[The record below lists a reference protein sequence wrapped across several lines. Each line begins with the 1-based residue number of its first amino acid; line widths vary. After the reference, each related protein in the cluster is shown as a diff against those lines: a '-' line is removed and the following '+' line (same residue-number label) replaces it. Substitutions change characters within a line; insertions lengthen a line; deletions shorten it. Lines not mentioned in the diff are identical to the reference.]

1 MGHYIK
7 FFREF
12 SYCLPL
18 ISIRIY
24 CYLNEVIK
32 EESKIKRS
40 EKILGLEVLSALSG
54 VLIALQSRINGE
66 LSDQM
71 GDSLEA
77 ALVSFGTGLIFV
89 SLISLFRKDVRAGF
103 SDIFKAVTSKQLPL
117 WRLSAGMLGASFV
130 AMQTHVVPIA
140 GVALFTVASLA
151 GQTAISLWVD
161 HIGLGGGIKS
171 RITKP
176 RVIAAIVTVG
186 AVVIS
191 AWDRFVMSD
200 FSILAITLA
209 VFAGSWVGVQR
220 AFNGQ
225 INSFSKKSF
234 ATSQLNFI
242 TGFSFL
248 TFLLILRSLFTGHS
262 IMNLTSGP
270 WWMFLGGSIGVF
282 YIAFSAVAV
291 QYVGV
296 LEFTLLS
303 VGGMLIG
310 SLLLDVFAPTQG
322 THISPNLIAGI
333 FLTYLGVIAN
343 GQSRLSRK

>member
-1 MGHYIK
+1 MRRSIK
-7 FFREF
+7 
-12 SYCLPL
+12 
-18 ISIRIY
+18 IIRFQKT
-24 CYLNEVIK
+24 LDIK
-32 EESKIKRS
+32 
-40 EKILGLEVLSALSG
+40 VLSILSG
-54 VLIALQSRINGE
+54 FFIALQSRINGE
-66 LSDQM
+66 LSNQM

-89 SLISLFRKDVRAGF
+89 SLISLFTKDVREGF
-103 SDIFKAVTSKQLPL
+103 ANIFKAVVSKQLPL
-117 WRLSAGMLGASFV
+117 WRLSAGVLGASFV
-130 AMQTHVVPIA
+130 AMQTHVVPIV

-161 HIGLGGGIKS
+161 HVGLAGGIKS
-171 RITKP
+171 VITKR
-176 RVIAAIVTVG
+176 RVIAAIITVG

-191 AWDRFVMSD
+191 AWDRFVMSN

-220 AFNGQ
+220 ALNGQ
-225 INSFSKKSF
+225 INSFSRKSF

-248 TFLLILRSLFTGHS
+248 TFLLVLRSLFTDHS

-310 SLLLDVFAPTQG
+310 SLLLDVFVPTQG
-322 THISPNLIAGI
+322 TQISPYLIVGI

-343 GQSRLSRK
+343 GQSRFSRK

>member
-1 MGHYIK
+1 
-7 FFREF
+7 
-12 SYCLPL
+12 
-18 ISIRIY
+18 
-24 CYLNEVIK
+24 
-32 EESKIKRS
+32 
-40 EKILGLEVLSALSG
+40 
-54 VLIALQSRINGE
+54 
-66 LSDQM
+66 M
-71 GDSLEA
+71 GDALEA
-77 ALVSFGTGLIFV
+77 ALVSFGTGLVFV
-89 SLISLFRKDVRAGF
+89 SLISLVRKDVRESFA
-103 SDIFKAVTSKQLPL
+103 DIFKAVKLKQLPM

-161 HIGLGGGIKS
+161 HVGLAGGIKS
-171 RITKP
+171 VISKR
-176 RVIAAIVTVG
+176 RVIAAIITVS

-220 AFNGQ
+220 ALNGQ

-248 TFLLILRSLFTGHS
+248 TFLLILRSLFTDHS

-270 WWMFLGGSIGVF
+270 WWMFLGGSIGVI
-282 YIAFSAVAV
+282 YIALSSHIV
-291 QYVGV
+291 QHLGV
-296 LEFTLLS
+296 LEFTLFS

-310 SLLLDVFAPTQG
+310 SLLIDLLFPTPG
-322 THISPNLIAGI
+322 TVISPYLIIGI
-333 FLTYLGVIAN
+333 ALTYLGVVAN
-343 GQSRLSRK
+343 GQSRLSRR

>member
-1 MGHYIK
+1 
-7 FFREF
+7 
-12 SYCLPL
+12 
-18 ISIRIY
+18 
-24 CYLNEVIK
+24 
-32 EESKIKRS
+32 
-40 EKILGLEVLSALSG
+40 LSNQIG
-54 VLIALQSRINGE
+54 G
-66 LSDQM
+66 
-71 GDSLEA
+71 SLEA

-89 SLISLFRKDVRAGF
+89 SLISLFRKDIRSGF
-103 SDIFKAVTSKQLPL
+103 TDIFKAVATKQLPM

-130 AMQTHVVPIA
+130 AIQTHVVPIA

-161 HIGLGGGIKS
+161 HIGLAGGIKS
-171 RITKP
+171 VITKQ
-176 RVIAAIVTVG
+176 RVIAALLTVS
-186 AVVIS
+186 AVIIS
-191 AWDRFVMSD
+191 AWDRFTMSN
-200 FSILAITLA
+200 FSILAVTFSI
-209 VFAGSWVGVQR
+209 FAGSWVGVQR
-220 AFNGQ
+220 ALNAQ

-248 TFLLILRSLFTGHS
+248 TFLLILRSFFTDHS
-262 IMNLTSGP
+262 IINPTSGP
-270 WWMFLGGSIGVF
+270 WWIFLGGSIGVF

-310 SLLLDVFAPTQG
+310 SLLLDVFVPTQG
-322 THISPNLIAGI
+322 AQISPYLITGI

-343 GQSRLSRK
+343 GQSRFSRK